1 MSAARHAR
9 RRNQKGRK
17 ASGARSGLL
26 TQVTA
31 GVALATALT
40 AVGSQ
45 VAPSGLADRDSHAG
59 IVDADVQLTA
69 AVSST
74 SLTNV
79 PINLLIDLINIPNS
93 EVEANNMT
101 ATGFVY
107 GGPWLVTSASNIWGI
122 DPADYARFFG
132 VAASAV
138 PFPALS
144 GADDDMY
151 TGNGFAQQFAKF
163 LAAEMPVD
171 PACDADGCFPN
182 TPVSPI
188 TGFRGFDQN
197 LWNFLMLTGA
207 VDMPLIRNFWKVS
220 PLDML
225 NGYTFGDVENSSGK
239 VYDGLGITGTVEGE
253 DGKSYMPWSNTT
265 FTLEPTAPFENYF
278 AHLMSDPAENQIKI
292 PTLEQVGRMMQT
304 YTAGMVIAFDPITP
318 GSPMCPNSCEGM
330 SQDDAYP
337 AIVRAISNAWPGNT
351 TLEQWLASYDNGT
364 ANVPTQ
370 HNIDRNIELYRRGSE
385 FWDFNEAPL
394 SDEYVNTGW
403 NPSSLAPT
411 FYNFYKSIGIDPGP
425 LYGDD
430 SSTVTT
436 AAAVARSN
444 AAETEAQTAEPE
456 ATSDKSSDEKS
467 TAADEKST
475 ATADSDSSA
484 ADEAPA
490 TKSTG
495 TAAAKKAAAESASDD
510 STSDDSASD
519 KSSASSDK
527 SASSTA
533 TPDQDS
539 AKAGAASEK
548 SSTGSTGSSG
558 SNDAGSSAS
567 KSSSSGSGAA

>member
-9 RRNQKGRK
+9 RRNQEGRK

-26 TQVTA
+26 AQVTA

-40 AVGSQ
+40 AVTSQ
-45 VAPSGLADRDSHAG
+45 AAPPALVDRDSHAG
-59 IVDADVQLTA
+59 VIDADVQLAA

-79 PINLLIDLINIPNS
+79 PINLLIDLINVPNS

-138 PFPALS
+138 PIPALS

-197 LWNFLMLTGA
+197 LWNLMMLTGA

-220 PLDML
+220 PLDMM
-225 NGYTFGDVENSSGK
+225 NGHTFGAVENSSGK
-239 VYDGLGITGTVEGE
+239 VYDGLGITGTVDGA

-278 AHLMSDPAENQIKI
+278 AHLQSDPADNQIKI
-292 PTLEQVGRMMQT
+292 PTIEQVGRMMQT

-330 SQDDAYP
+330 SQDDGFP
-337 AIVRAISNAWPGNT
+337 ALVRAINTAWPGNT

-403 NPSSLAPT
+403 NPSSMAPT

-425 LYGDD
+425 LYGDN
-430 SSTVTT
+430 SSTATT
-436 AAAVARSN
+436 AA
-444 AAETEAQTAEPE
+444 ETATQTAE
-456 ATSDKSSDEKS
+456 SDKSSAASTDTSISDEKS
-467 TAADEKST
+467 R
-475 ATADSDSSA
+475 ATADSDKTESASAAKASDLTA
-484 ADEAPA
+484 ADEAT

-495 TAAAKKAAAESASDD
+495 TAAKKPANESASDT
-510 STSDDSASD
+510 STSDDSKSD
-519 KSSASSDK
+519 KSSTSSDK
-527 SASSTA
+527 SASLTA
-533 TPDQDS
+533 SSDQDS
-539 AKAGAASEK
+539 AKTST
-548 SSTGSTGSSG
+548 SSTGSG
-558 SNDAGSSAS
+558 DAGSSAS
-567 KSSSSGSGAA
+567 KSSSGSSDAA